1 MSLKRPGGF
10 DITRRGLEVCNF
22 NKGDKVLDIGS
33 GDGDTA
39 NFLYEEYSLVP
50 TAIDL
55 NAEKIGKAK
64 EKYPH
69 IDFQIG
75 DGEFLDSFSSRT
87 FDGVLMECVL
97 SEINLPLEAVH
108 EAYCVLK
115 KGGKLLISSLYWKAL
130 DDFNKKKV
138 DEKVYDYQE
147 RHKQGTLSEEE
158 KETPPSTYVFN
169 KVLLMD
175 RLRPDIEEIGFKELL
190 FEDRTYDLTTYAA
203 EIIMKEGSLDDYV
216 PKEAH
221 GKNTGYCLLVY
232 EKV

>member
-1 MSLKRPGGF
+1 MSLRRPGGF
-10 DITRRGLEVCNF
+10 DITKKGLQICNF

-39 NFLYEEYSLVP
+39 NLLYEEYGLEV
-50 TAIDL
+50 TGIDL

-64 EKYPH
+64 EKYPN

-75 DGEFLDSFSSRT
+75 DGEFLEGFSIRT

-97 SEINLPLEAVH
+97 SEINLPLEAIH
-108 EAYCVLK
+108 EAYCILK
-115 KGGKLLISSLYWKAL
+115 KGGKLLISSLYYKSL
-130 DDFNKKKV
+130 DDFKRNKV
-138 DEKVYDYQE
+138 DEKVADYQE
-147 RHKQGTLSEEE
+147 RHKNGTLSEDE
-158 KETPPSTYVFN
+158 KEAPPSSYVFN

-203 EIIMKEGSLDDYV
+203 EIIMNEGSLDDYV
-216 PKEAH
+216 PSEAK
-221 GKNTGYCLLVY
+221 GKNIGYCLLVY